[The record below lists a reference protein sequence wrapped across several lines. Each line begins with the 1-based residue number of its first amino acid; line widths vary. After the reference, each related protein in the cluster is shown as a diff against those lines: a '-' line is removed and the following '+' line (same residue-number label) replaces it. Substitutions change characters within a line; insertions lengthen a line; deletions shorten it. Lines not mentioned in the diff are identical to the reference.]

1 MEISKEKLMSIIS
14 ESSIEM
20 DEMGRIWDKADAI
33 SRPIKDDQGNLIGH
47 DMLID
52 PNDPSKG
59 RMNILFTCDIDGFI
73 QNHPELVAKLKEQYG
88 GKVRYSTDT
97 CPKYNPHRNTKRL
110 YHNLPGEENDGEDV
124 QRRPYQASG
133 ETYDTKEEIKR
144 LFNPILRETLGQD
157 SDQGRAFN
165 EVLAKRSIP
174 SLNIGDPKFED
185 KHQDVWTNELIKY
198 RLLGFNLY
206 ESAQDFL
213 KAVVARIA
221 GRETEQQST
230 TYLARQFN
238 TRYSNWE
245 ETKKN
250 DKRYEGKT
258 PVFNLDTKGYSELNL
273 DVSMKMLFEITG
285 ERDGDSFTWKISMVN
300 KFGRKRPD
308 EYRIKNGKLEPITL
322 KDGGYLDEGDLSK
335 SVTVQLDPEKD
346 YNKITVMGDI
356 AVAQGLRE
364 AIEDFKS
371 IIEAVSPKSALKYA
385 NVRRSDVEKIN
396 ETVVNIS
403 LDILNQIK
411 K

>member
-52 PNDPSKG
+52 PNNVESG
-59 RMNILFTCDIDGFI
+59 RVNVIFTCDINDFI
-73 QNHPELVAKLKEQYG
+73 RNHPDLVTKLKEQYG
-88 GKVRYSTDT
+88 NIKWTTDT
-97 CPKYNPHRNTKRL
+97 CPKYNPHRNTKRV
-110 YHNLPGEENDGEDV
+110 YQALPDDQANDGDIA
-124 QRRPYQASG
+124 RRPYQASG

-185 KHQDVWTNELIKY
+185 KHQDVWTNDLIKY

-221 GRETEQQST
+221 GKETEQQST

-250 DKRYEGKT
+250 VKKYEGKT
-258 PVFNLDTKGYSELNL
+258 PVFNLDARGYSELNL

-285 ERDGDSFTWKISMVN
+285 ERDGDNFTWTVSMVN

-322 KDGGYLDEGDLSK
+322 KDGGYLDEGKLSK

-346 YNKITVMGDI
+346 YNETTIMGDI

-371 IIEAVSPKSALKYA
+371 IIENISPKSALKYA
-385 NVRRSDVEKIN
+385 NVRRSDIERVN
-396 ETVVNIS
+396 ESVVKLS
-403 LDILNQIK
+403 LDILSQIK

>member
-59 RMNILFTCDIDGFI
+59 RVNVIFTCDIQEFVS
-73 QNHPELVAKLKEQYG
+73 NHPDLVAKLKSQYNNV
-88 GKVRYSTDT
+88 KWSDDT
-97 CPKYNPHRNTKRL
+97 CPKYNPHRNTKRV
-110 YHNLPGEENDGEDV
+110 YSNLPDDEENDSNIE
-124 QRRPYQASG
+124 RRPYQASG
-133 ETYDTKEEIKR
+133 ETYDVQENIR
-144 LFNPILRETLGQD
+144 RIFNPILREELGIE
-157 SDQGRAFN
+157 SDKGKQFN
-165 EVLAKRSIP
+165 EVLSKRSIP

-185 KHQDVWTNELIKY
+185 KHQDVWTNDLIKY

-206 ESAQDFL
+206 KSAQDFL
-213 KAVVARIA
+213 KAVVARI
-221 GRETEQQST
+221 GGKETEQQTT

-273 DVSMKMLFEITG
+273 DVTMKMLFEITG
-285 ERDGDSFTWKISMVN
+285 ERDGNNFTWTVSMVN

-308 EYRIKNGKLEPITL
+308 EYRIKNGKLDPITL
-322 KDGGYLDEGDLSK
+322 KDGGYLDEGKLSN
-335 SVTVQLDPEKD
+335 SVTVQLDTDKN
-346 YNKITVMGDI
+346 YNESTIMSDV
-356 AVAQGLRE
+356 AVSEGLRQSI
-364 AIEDFKS
+364 ADFKAK
-371 IIEAVSPKSALKYA
+371 IEGISPKSALKYA
-385 NVRRSDVEKIN
+385 NVRRSDIEKVN
-396 ETVVNIS
+396 ELS
-403 LDILNQIK
+403 LIHI
-411 K
+411 

>member
-33 SRPIKDDQGNLIGH
+33 SRPIKDDQGTLIGH

-52 PNDPSKG
+52 PNNAESG
-59 RMNILFTCDIDGFI
+59 RVNVIFTCDINEFI
-73 QNHPELVAKLKEQYG
+73 QNHPDLVTKLKEQYG
-88 GKVRYSTDT
+88 NIKWTTDT
-97 CPKYNPHRNTKRL
+97 CPKYNPHRNTKRV
-110 YHNLPGEENDGEDV
+110 YQALPDDQANDGDIS
-124 QRRPYQASG
+124 RRPYQASG
-133 ETYDTKEEIKR
+133 ENYDTKEKIQR

-185 KHQDVWTNELIKY
+185 KHQDVWTNDLIKY

-221 GRETEQQST
+221 GKETEQQST

-250 DKRYEGKT
+250 VKKYEGKT
-258 PVFNLDTKGYSELNL
+258 PVFNLDARGYSELNM

-285 ERDGDSFTWKISMVN
+285 ERNGENFTWTISMVN

-322 KDGGYLDEGDLSK
+322 KDGGYLDEGKLSK

-346 YNKITVMGDI
+346 YNETTIMGDI

-371 IIEAVSPKSALKYA
+371 LIENISPKSALKYA
-385 NVRRSDVEKIN
+385 NVRRSDIERVN
-396 ETVVNIS
+396 ESVVKLS
-403 LDILNQIK
+403 LDILSQIK